1 MASPTPTRTMPR
13 LLKATY
19 LADQEYLLEET
30 RATKLYYFPGPIVW
44 VVLFGILSYV
54 GWSAWMGHPVV
65 GALTTLSTTIWR
77 YLTYA
82 LLFLVLVGLL
92 WLLVRYFRWIRTVY
106 AVSSRRVIVQKGILG
121 RNFDEIPVTQI
132 RGVDV
137 HQSFGQR
144 ILGYG
149 TVRVSSEGGS
159 RVGNEDWKGIPK
171 PFRFQKL
178 IENATQTAMS
188 PPPQYPPPQYAA
200 PVYAAPPAQYP
211 PPAPPYPPQPPR

>member
-1 MASPTPTRTMPR
+1 MVTTPRTMPK

-19 LADQEYLLEET
+19 LADQETLLEET
-30 RATKLYYFPGPIVW
+30 RATKLFYFPGPLLWTFIFG
-44 VVLFGILSYV
+44 LFALF
-54 GWSAWMGHPVV
+54 SAP
-65 GALTTLSTTIWR
+65 ALTSVVPTLSSTLRTWLTLSN
-77 YLTYA
+77 YLSSTFQMA
-82 LLFLVLVGLL
+82 LAYFWLFLFIIGLL

-106 AVSSRRVIVQKGILG
+106 AVTNRRVIIQKGILSKD
-121 RNFDEIPVTQI
+121 FDEIPVTQV

-159 RVGNEDWKGIPK
+159 SLGNEDWKGIPH

-178 IENATQTAMS
+178 IENATQNAQTA
-188 PPPQYPPPQYAA
+188 PG
-200 PVYAAPPAQYP
+200 PVQWTASA
-211 PPAPPYPPQPPR
+211 R